1 MNKKT
6 FFAAILLAA
15 ASPVLAQS
23 EQSSSNGDIK
33 ETVEY
38 NSSKYQVETNNFWD
52 NWFITAGAGPQI
64 FFGDHDRQIGVGKR
78 ISPALQ
84 VAIGKWFTP
93 EMGVRITY
101 SGLSAKGATRWG
113 AAHSTGEQVS
123 GWGSGLYYS
132 KFKFFNVHA
141 DALFNFSNIFC
152 GYNAKRIWNS
162 TPYVGVG
169 WMRTWESPTA
179 GNITMNV
186 GWINSFRLC
195 DALDFNIDIHAALVD
210 DAIDGETGQAKFDGM
225 LNATVG
231 LTYKFKERGWDR
243 SKSTTIVRYDQSE
256 IDAMRDK
263 LNAMSAENAK
273 LKKALADGNE
283 KQAREL
289 VNKIAAAN
297 FVVFEIGKSDLSNE
311 ARVNLGLLARVI
323 KSIDNKTVYTITGY
337 ADAGTGSEK
346 LNERLSK
353 ARAEAVYEC
362 LVNEFK
368 VPASQL
374 QIDYKGGVENMFYD
388 DPRMSRAVIMQS
400 K

>member
-1 MNKKT
+1 MIKKT
-6 FFAAILLAA
+6 FVAALAMLAA
-15 ASPVLAQS
+15 GSGWAQT
-23 EQSSSNGDIK
+23 EQTDNVK
-33 ETVEY
+33 EQVEY
-38 NSSKYQVETNNFWD
+38 TSSKYQVETNHFWD

-113 AAHSTGEQVS
+113 MAHSTGEQVS

-231 LTYKFKERGWDR
+231 LTY
-243 SKSTTIVRYDQSE
+243 
-256 IDAMRDK
+256 
-263 LNAMSAENAK
+263 
-273 LKKALADGNE
+273 
-283 KQAREL
+283 
-289 VNKIAAAN
+289 N
-297 FVVFEIGKSDLSNE
+297 F
-311 ARVNLGLLARVI
+311 
-323 KSIDNKTVYTITGY
+323 
-337 ADAGTGSEK
+337 
-346 LNERLSK
+346 
-353 ARAEAVYEC
+353 
-362 LVNEFK
+362 
-368 VPASQL
+368 
-374 QIDYKGGVENMFYD
+374 
-388 DPRMSRAVIMQS
+388 
-400 K
+400 

>member
-38 NSSKYQVETNNFWD
+38 NSSKYQVETNHFWD

-113 AAHSTGEQVS
+113 MAHSTGEQVS

-210 DAIDGETGQAKFDGM
+210 DAIDGEMGQAKFDGL

-283 KQAREL
+283 KQVRDI

-311 ARVNLGLLARVI
+311 ARVNLGLLAKVI
-323 KSIDNKTVYTITGY
+323 KSVDNKTVYTITGY

-388 DPRMSRAVIMQS
+388 DPRMSRAVIMKS